1 MSRPRAAGAVRRL
14 VPLLAATALF
24 ACRPVAVTSDPRP
37 TYSIDVHNETSVA
50 MIVSYNDGRGDAV
63 LGTVP
68 ANRTERFIIASP
80 RTTVVT
86 VRATNEAR
94 TRTAGPYSVQ
104 LVAGT
109 PQSVRL
115 R

>member
-1 MSRPRAAGAVRRL
+1 MRTLHRFLPLVAVAC
-14 VPLLAATALF
+14 LAT
-24 ACRPVAVTSDPRP
+24 CRPVAVTSDPRP
-37 TYSIDVHNETSVA
+37 TYSIDVHNETSVS

-80 RTTVVT
+80 RATTVT
-86 VRATNEAR
+86 IRATSESR
-94 TRTAGPYSVQ
+94 TRTAGPYTVQ
-104 LVAGT
+104 LAAGT

>member
-1 MSRPRAAGAVRRL
+1 VRTLPRCGPLVAAA
-14 VPLLAATALF
+14 LLA

-37 TYSIDVHNETSVA
+37 TYSVDVHNDTNVA

-80 RTTVVT
+80 GAPTVT
-86 VRATNEAR
+86 IRATNEAR
-94 TRTAGPYSVQ
+94 TRTAGPYTVQ

>member
-1 MSRPRAAGAVRRL
+1 MRTIRRFAPL
-14 VPLLAATALF
+14 VILLVLSS
-24 ACRPVAVTSDPRP
+24 CRTVSVSSDPSP
-37 TYSIDVHNETSVA
+37 TYSINVANETGVA

-68 ANRTERFIIASP
+68 ANRTERFIIAAP
-80 RTTVVT
+80 RNTSVT
-86 VRATNEAR
+86 VRAVSENGSR
-94 TRTAGPYSVQ
+94 SAGPYTVS

-109 PQSVRL
+109 AQSVRL